1 MQIETVGLISGVY
14 HKTNSKKLHMFNLAR
29 SICAAALIA
38 MPLTVTADLS
48 EVPSGKYAL
57 DSSHGY
63 ITFTYSHLGFSN
75 PRVGFNSFDTVLDLD
90 TGNPEN
96 STVEVTI
103 DATSI
108 DSRVAEF
115 NEHLNGAD
123 FFNTAEYPTITFKST
138 KVEANG
144 DNTFDVTGDLTILG
158 TTKPVTLATTINK
171 AGNHPLR
178 NVPTV
183 GVSASTRIMRSE
195 WGLGAYVP
203 AVSDE
208 VELSIEVELL
218 SQ

>member
-1 MQIETVGLISGVY
+1 
-14 HKTNSKKLHMFNLAR
+14 MFNFAR
-29 SICAAALIA
+29 AICTAALIA
-38 MPLTVTADLS
+38 VPFGAAADLS
-48 EVPSGKYAL
+48 GVPSGKYTL
-57 DSSHGY
+57 DNTHGY

-90 TGNPEN
+90 TGNPES

-103 DATSI
+103 DAASI

-138 KVEANG
+138 KVEATG

-171 AGNHPLR
+171 ADNHPLR

-183 GVSASTRIMRSE
+183 GVSASTKLMRSE
-195 WGLGAYVP
+195 WGLDAYVP

>member
-1 MQIETVGLISGVY
+1 MRNLI
-14 HKTNSKKLHMFNLAR
+14 R
-29 SICAAALIA
+29 SFCAAALIVLPFSA
-38 MPLTVTADLS
+38 SADLS
-48 EVPSGKYAL
+48 GVPSGKYTL

-75 PRVGFNSFDTVLDLD
+75 PRVGFNSFDTVLVLD
-90 TGNPEN
+90 SNNPQN

-103 DATSI
+103 DASSI

-115 NEHLNGAD
+115 NEHLNGSD
-123 FFNTAEYPTITFKST
+123 FFNTAEYPTITFRST
-138 KVEANG
+138 KVEATG
-144 DNTFDVTGDLTILG
+144 ENTFDVTGDLTILG

-171 AGNHPLR
+171 AANHPMQ

-183 GVSASTRIMRSE
+183 GVSASTRLMRSE

-218 SQ
+218 LK

>member
-1 MQIETVGLISGVY
+1 MRKLISTLFTV
-14 HKTNSKKLHMFNLAR
+14 
-29 SICAAALIA
+29 ALLA
-38 MPLTVTADLS
+38 MPFSVSADLS
-48 EVPSGKYAL
+48 DVPSGKYTL

-90 TGNPEN
+90 SRNPEN

-103 DATSI
+103 DASSI

-115 NEHLNGAD
+115 NEHLNGSD
-123 FFNTAEYPTITFKST
+123 FFNTAEYPTITFRST
-138 KVEANG
+138 KVEATG
-144 DNTFDVTGDLTILG
+144 ENTFDVTGDLTILG
-158 TTKPVTLATTINK
+158 TTKPVTLTTTINK
-171 AGNHPLR
+171 AANHPLR

-183 GVSASTRIMRSE
+183 GVSASTKLMRSE

>member
-1 MQIETVGLISGVY
+1 
-14 HKTNSKKLHMFNLAR
+14 MFNLAR

-38 MPLTVTADLS
+38 MSPGANAELS
-48 EVPSGKYAL
+48 EVPSGKYVL

-115 NEHLNGAD
+115 NEHLNGDD
-123 FFNTAEYPTITFKST
+123 FFNTAEYPTITFRST
-138 KVEANG
+138 KVEVTG
-144 DNTFDVTGDLTILG
+144 ENTFDVTGDLSILG
-158 TTKPVTLATTINK
+158 TTKPVTLTTTINK
-171 AGNHPLR
+171 AGNHPLH

-183 GVSASTRIMRSE
+183 GVSASARLMRSD
-195 WGLGAYVP
+195 WGLDAYVP
-203 AVSDE
+203 AVSDQ

-218 SQ
+218 SR

>member
-1 MQIETVGLISGVY
+1 MLKDTRLFFAA
-14 HKTNSKKLHMFNLAR
+14 TLFALPF
-29 SICAAALIA
+29 AAA
-38 MPLTVTADLS
+38 ADLS
-48 EVPSGKYAL
+48 DVPSGTYTL

-75 PRVGFNSFDTVLDLD
+75 PRVGFNRFDTKLELDSD
-90 TGNPEN
+90 DPAN

-103 DATSI
+103 DASSI

-115 NEHLNGAD
+115 NEHLNGSD
-123 FFNTAEYPTITFKST
+123 FFNTAEYPTITFRST
-138 KVEANG
+138 KVEATG
-144 DNTFDVTGDLTILG
+144 ESTFDVTGDLTILG

-171 AGNHPLR
+171 AANHPMR

-183 GVSASTRIMRSE
+183 GVSASARLMRSE

>member
-1 MQIETVGLISGVY
+1 MRKLICS
-14 HKTNSKKLHMFNLAR
+14 F
-29 SICAAALIA
+29 CAATLLAL
-38 MPLTVTADLS
+38 PFSVSADLS
-48 EVPSGKYAL
+48 DVPSGEYTL

-75 PRVGFNSFDTVLDLD
+75 PRVGFNRFDTKLELDSS
-90 TGNPEN
+90 NPEN

-103 DATSI
+103 DASSI

-115 NEHLNGAD
+115 NDHLNGSD

-138 KVEANG
+138 KVEATG
-144 DNTFDVTGDLTILG
+144 ESTFDVMGDLTILG

-171 AGNHPLR
+171 AANHPMR

-183 GVSASTRIMRSE
+183 GVSASAILMRSE
-195 WGLGAYVP
+195 WGLDAYIP

-208 VELSIEVELL
+208 VKLSIEVELL

>member
-1 MQIETVGLISGVY
+1 MRNLI
-14 HKTNSKKLHMFNLAR
+14 R
-29 SICAAALIA
+29 SSCVAALLA
-38 MPLTVTADLS
+38 VPFSVLADLS
-48 EVPSGKYAL
+48 DVPSGEYTL

-75 PRVGFNSFDTVLDLD
+75 PRVGFNRFDTKLALDS
-90 TGNPEN
+90 GNPEN

-103 DATSI
+103 DASSI

-115 NEHLNGAD
+115 NEHLNGVD
-123 FFNTAEYPTITFKST
+123 FFNTTEYPTITFKST
-138 KVEANG
+138 RVEATG
-144 DNTFDVTGDLTILG
+144 ANTFDVTGDLTILG

-171 AGNHPLR
+171 AAEHPLR

-183 GVSASTRIMRSE
+183 GVSASTTLMRSE
-195 WGLGAYVP
+195 WGLDAYVP

-218 SQ
+218 SE

>member
-1 MQIETVGLISGVY
+1 MR
-14 HKTNSKKLHMFNLAR
+14 NLLR
-29 SICAAALIA
+29 TFYAATLLAL
-38 MPLTVTADLS
+38 PLSVWADLS
-48 EVPSGKYAL
+48 AVPSGKYTL

-75 PRVGFNSFDTVLDLD
+75 PRVGFNRFDTELVLDSSS
-90 TGNPEN
+90 PEN
-96 STVEVTI
+96 SVVNVTI

-115 NEHLNGAD
+115 NEHLNGSD

-138 KVEANG
+138 QIEATGENS
-144 DNTFDVTGDLTILG
+144 FDITGDLTILG
-158 TTKPVTLATTINK
+158 TTKPVTLAATINK
-171 AGNHPLR
+171 AANHPMLD
-178 NVPTV
+178 VPTV
-183 GVSASTRIMRSE
+183 GVSASARLMRSE

-203 AVSDE
+203 AVSDA

>member
-1 MQIETVGLISGVY
+1 
-14 HKTNSKKLHMFNLAR
+14 MFNLAR

-75 PRVGFNSFDTVLDLD
+75 PRVGVNSFDTVLDLD

-138 KVEANG
+138 QVEATG

-183 GVSASTRIMRSE
+183 GVSASTKLMRSE

-218 SQ
+218 AE

>member
-1 MQIETVGLISGVY
+1 MRTLIRSFFAA
-14 HKTNSKKLHMFNLAR
+14 TLLALPF
-29 SICAAALIA
+29 SVSAE
-38 MPLTVTADLS
+38 LS
-48 EVPSGKYAL
+48 DVPSGKYTL

-75 PRVGFNSFDTVLDLD
+75 PRVGFNRFDTELELDNS
-90 TGNPEN
+90 NPEN

-103 DATSI
+103 DASSI

-115 NEHLNGAD
+115 NDHLNGSN

-138 KVEANG
+138 QVEATG
-144 DNTFDVTGDLTILG
+144 ENTFDVTGDLTILG
-158 TTKPVTLATTINK
+158 TTKPVTLAATINK
-171 AGNHPLR
+171 AANHPMR
-178 NVPTV
+178 NVPTI
-183 GVSASTRIMRSE
+183 GLSASATLMRSE

-218 SQ
+218 AQ

>member
-1 MQIETVGLISGVY
+1 
-14 HKTNSKKLHMFNLAR
+14 MFNLAR

-38 MPLTVTADLS
+38 LPLSATADLS

-75 PRVGFNSFDTVLDLD
+75 PRIGFNSFDTVLDLD
-90 TGNPEN
+90 TDNPG
-96 STVEVTI
+96 SSSVEVTI

-138 KVEANG
+138 TVEATG

-158 TTKPVTLATTINK
+158 TTKPVTLATTITK

-183 GVSASTRIMRSE
+183 GVSASTGLMRSE

-218 SQ
+218 AE

>member
-1 MQIETVGLISGVY
+1 
-14 HKTNSKKLHMFNLAR
+14 MFNLAR

-218 SQ
+218 AE